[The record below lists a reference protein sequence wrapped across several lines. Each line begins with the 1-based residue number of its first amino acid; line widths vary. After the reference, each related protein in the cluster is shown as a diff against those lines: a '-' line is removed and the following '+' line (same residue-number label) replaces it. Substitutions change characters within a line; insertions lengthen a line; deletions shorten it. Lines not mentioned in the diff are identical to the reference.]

1 MSKENK
7 SAEKTVESKE
17 KNKKPTCGIVMPI
30 SEIDGCTA
38 HHWEEVLSIIT
49 EVAEDVGFETKLVS
63 EADDVGII
71 HKRIIQNVYNS
82 DIIICDV
89 SAKNPNVMFELGL
102 RLAFDKATVIIK
114 DDQTSYSFDTSPIE
128 HLNYPRDLRFHSILK
143 FKTLLGKKLTATLE
157 KSQEESHSMYL
168 KDFGQITV
176 AKLDSK
182 EVSKEDY
189 ILERLREMQLDIK
202 AINNSNHGVVV
213 EKIFRPS
220 SPLNIISRDKMR
232 DYYKIYLE
240 KHKVQ
245 IIENVEDFKKFLT
258 DEIRISENRLPSNR
272 SLYAFV
278 ETENIM

>member
-1 MSKENK
+1 MSKENR
-7 SAEKTVESKE
+7 SAEKIVETKE
-17 KNKKPTCGIVMPI
+17 ENQKPTCGIVMPI
-30 SEIDGCTA
+30 SEIDGCSA
-38 HHWEEVLSIIT
+38 QHWEEVLSIIT

-114 DDQTSYSFDTSPIE
+114 DDQTAYSFDTSPIE

-143 FKTLLGKKLTATLE
+143 FKALLGKKLLATLE
-157 KSQEESHSMYL
+157 KSKEESHSMYL

-189 ILERLREMQLDIK
+189 ILERLKEMQLDIK
-202 AINNSNHGVVV
+202 AINQSSHSFSD
-213 EKIFRPS
+213 KIYMPVAS
-220 SPLNIISRDKMR
+220 NIISKDKVR
-232 DYYKIYLE
+232 EYYKIYLQ
-240 KHKVQ
+240 KYNVQ
-245 IIENVEDFKKFLT
+245 TVENVKDFKRFLI
-258 DEIRISENRLPSNR
+258 DEVGVSENRLPSNR
-272 SLYAFV
+272 SLDIFIQ
-278 ETENIM
+278 TENII